1 MLSARKQSSRPYNSE
16 DVHENALLIVLA
28 FALGGG
34 VVWYVTKDR
43 GGNAGASFPQRPADP
58 CRAVSV
64 PAADG
69 RKLSR
74 RS

>member
-1 MLSARKQSSRPYNSE
+1 MK
-16 DVHENALLIVLA
+16 NALLVVLA

-43 GGNAGASFPQRPADP
+43 GGNAGASAR
-58 CRAVSV
+58 CCCGGRAVPVPAVS

-69 RKLSR
+69 RKLRR